1 MRSDQQSGDTGP
13 GNSGFGG
20 TLLGGPGFRA
30 KRPWFGP
37 KRIGYGYR
45 PQTWQGWL
53 LLAVLTALVIIAA
66 SLAPQAPWFFAALAA
81 LIVVPLAVIAAQ
93 RRR

>member
-1 MRSDQQSGDTGP
+1 MRSDQQYGNTGS

-20 TLLGGPGFRA
+20 PLLGGPGFNAR
-30 KRPWFGP
+30 RPWFGP
-37 KRIGYGYR
+37 KRFGWGYR

-53 LLAVLTALVIIAA
+53 LIAILTALVITAA
-66 SLAPQAPWFFAALAA
+66 SLAPQSPWFFAALAA
-81 LIVVPLAVIAAQ
+81 LIVVPFAVIAAQ